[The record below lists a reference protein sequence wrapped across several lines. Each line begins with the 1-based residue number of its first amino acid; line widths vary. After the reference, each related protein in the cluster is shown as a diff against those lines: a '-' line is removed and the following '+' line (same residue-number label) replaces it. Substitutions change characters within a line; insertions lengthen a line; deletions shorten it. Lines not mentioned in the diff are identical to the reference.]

1 MPEIQM
7 QQINQVCKT
16 YRMSFDELAIENSF
30 IEDYI
35 GFNPGEAPD
44 PFPEIIAEIRREA
57 GKILHPHGGFVLYD
71 QVSIDRPGKRILVN
85 DIEFQTEVIVTMH
98 LQYSTSAAV
107 FACTAGPEIT
117 ALAADY
123 NRKGKTIHAY
133 IVDSIGSI
141 VVEKAMDHVQ
151 EQLGILAL
159 ENGMKMTNRYS
170 PGYCN
175 WDIREQASL
184 FSLLPAEFCGIN
196 LSDSMLMKPIKSV
209 SGIIGV
215 GRNVSYDR
223 YTCHY
228 CKDASCIYRGKR

>member
-1 MPEIQM
+1 MPEFQM
-7 QQINQVCKT
+7 QQMTQVCKT

-35 GFNPGEAPD
+35 GFNPGNAPD
-44 PFPEIIAEIRREA
+44 PFPEIISEIRHKAE
-57 GKILHPHGGFVLYD
+57 KILAPHGGFALYD
-71 QVSIDRPGKRILVN
+71 QVLIDRPGKRIFVN
-85 DIEFQTEVIVTMH
+85 DVEFHTEVIVTMH
-98 LQYSTSAAV
+98 LQHSTTIAL

-117 ALAADY
+117 SLAADY

-141 VVEKAMDHVQ
+141 VVERAMDKVQ
-151 EQLGILAL
+151 EHLSLFMQERGLRI
-159 ENGMKMTNRYS
+159 TNRYS

-175 WDIREQASL
+175 WDIREQAPL
-184 FSLLPAEFCGIN
+184 FGLLPAGFCGIT

-209 SGIIGV
+209 SGLIGV
-215 GRNVSYDR
+215 GREVSYDR

-228 CKDASCIYRGKR
+228 CKDVSCIYRGKR